1 MVPPTVMAAVD
12 AVHELSAPLVRALGD
27 ANTDPFKNNYP
38 LTMEDW
44 QEHRDDLDALF
55 FSERDL
61 HARGSELH
69 SDAYDFVERWSR
81 YRQVGLIA
89 PSTERVH
96 GCANHR
102 ANSTDAQRNPPSEP
116 AMTPR
121 RDGPVAEILAL
132 PGYDMRHKLNFE
144 LVQQNVNAP
153 SRLSSLP
160 SGESRLAVSESAPAG
175 WARGGRRVQASV
187 SRCALVIAAD
197 ATARLLAAGKGY
209 TCSKILVRRSS

>member
-1 MVPPTVMAAVD
+1 
-12 AVHELSAPLVRALGD
+12 
-27 ANTDPFKNNYP
+27 
-38 LTMEDW
+38 
-44 QEHRDDLDALF
+44 
-55 FSERDL
+55 
-61 HARGSELH
+61 
-69 SDAYDFVERWSR
+69 
-81 YRQVGLIA
+81 
-89 PSTERVH
+89 
-96 GCANHR
+96 
-102 ANSTDAQRNPPSEP
+102 
-116 AMTPR
+116 MTPR

-187 SRCALVIAAD
+187 PRCALVIAAD
-197 ATARLLAAGKGY
+197 ATARLLPAGKGY